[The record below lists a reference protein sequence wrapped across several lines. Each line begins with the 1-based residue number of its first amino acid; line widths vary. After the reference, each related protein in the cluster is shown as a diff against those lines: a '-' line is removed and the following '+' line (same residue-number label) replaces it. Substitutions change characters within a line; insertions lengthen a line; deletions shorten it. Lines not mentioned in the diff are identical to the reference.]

1 MVVVLVLI
9 LIVIIVVMVMMVMVV
24 MALLTL
30 LVVMS
35 ALRADTCGFKQL
47 LFEIGMLLHSL
58 KDSLTRDLIPGSRNE
73 NSLVI
78 VLTDQLN
85 CLFELCVAAILGA
98 AEDYSLCVLD
108 LVVEELTE
116 VLHVHLA
123 LNCVNY
129 RDEVIYGDACL
140 LGNIRD
146 GLDNVRELAYARR
159 LDDDAVGFELLHNL
173 YKRPAEIADQGAADA
188 ARIHLGDL
196 DAAVL

>member
-1 MVVVLVLI
+1 
-9 LIVIIVVMVMMVMVV
+9 
-24 MALLTL
+24 MALLAF
-30 LVVMS
+30 LVVVT
-35 ALRADTCGFKQL
+35 ALGADTCGFEQL

-58 KDSLTRDLIPGSRNE
+58 KYRLTRDLIPGSRNE

-116 VLHVHLA
+116 VLHIHLA
-123 LNCVNY
+123 LNGVNY
-129 RDEVIYGDACL
+129 RDEVIYGDASL

-173 YKRPAEIADQGAADA
+173 YQCPAEIADQSAADA
-188 ARIHLGDL
+188 AGIHLGDL